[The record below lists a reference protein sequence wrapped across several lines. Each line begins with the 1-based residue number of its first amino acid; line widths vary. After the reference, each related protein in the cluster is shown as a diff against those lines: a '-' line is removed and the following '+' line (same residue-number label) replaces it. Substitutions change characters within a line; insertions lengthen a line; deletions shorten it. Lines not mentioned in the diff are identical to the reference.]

1 MNSIEIDA
9 HNLCLIDIK
18 DILAQCEVDILNDLG
33 KFDLIENF
41 KFQHQDTK
49 KIIYHHIIYNICNIV
64 IHHMTFNKIILV
76 YNSSDVMFKEL
87 VDYAS
92 KQRFLSFQ
100 ENTIKKIKNIL
111 PIKIVDLKK
120 SFGDIQ
126 KILSDGN
133 GERIELI
140 NKLKEVSSTVDS
152 FQKVKNFAKRY
163 ELNFLDND
171 FFHRVKTKNLMF
183 SW

>member
-1 MNSIEIDA
+1 
-9 HNLCLIDIK
+9 
-18 DILAQCEVDILNDLG
+18 
-33 KFDLIENF
+33 
-41 KFQHQDTK
+41 
-49 KIIYHHIIYNICNIV
+49 
-64 IHHMTFNKIILV
+64 
-76 YNSSDVMFKEL
+76 MFKEL

-140 NKLKEVSSTVDS
+140 NKLKEASSTVDS